1 MDVLILDSS
10 VQVLDRLQELL
21 SENKYIAK
29 IDKTTSY
36 DDATKMVLEMNH
48 KIILL
53 DGELPKN
60 ATAKFL
66 KRIKKAVSHVSVIV
80 LYHRYDEYRIMGL
93 KLNGADFLIDK
104 FYEFEKITGMVNS
117 IGEENK

>member
-1 MDVLILDSS
+1 M
-10 VQVLDRLQELL
+10 QVLDRLQELL

-36 DDATKMVLEMNH
+36 DDAIKLFLEINH

-60 ATAKFL
+60 GTAKFL
-66 KRIKKAVSHVSVIV
+66 KQIKKAVSNVSVIV
-80 LYHRYDEYRIMGL
+80 LYHWYDEYRIRGL
-93 KLNGADFLIDK
+93 KLYGADFLIDK
-104 FYEFEKITGMVNS
+104 YHEFEKIAGIVNS
-117 IGEENK
+117 IGKENK